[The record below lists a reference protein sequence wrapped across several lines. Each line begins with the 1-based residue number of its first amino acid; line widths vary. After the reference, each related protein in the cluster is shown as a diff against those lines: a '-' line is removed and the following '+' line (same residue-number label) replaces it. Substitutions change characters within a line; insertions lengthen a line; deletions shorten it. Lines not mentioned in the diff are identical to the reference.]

1 MAGIDKNI
9 SSHIARHTF
18 ASIADKKLGGDLKDL
33 QAMLGHSSRAMTEIY
48 IRDLRKY
55 DEMDDVADKVFD

>member
-1 MAGIDKNI
+1 
-9 SSHIARHTF
+9 
-18 ASIADKKLGGDLKDL
+18 
-33 QAMLGHSSRAMTEIY
+33 MLGHSSRAMTEIY